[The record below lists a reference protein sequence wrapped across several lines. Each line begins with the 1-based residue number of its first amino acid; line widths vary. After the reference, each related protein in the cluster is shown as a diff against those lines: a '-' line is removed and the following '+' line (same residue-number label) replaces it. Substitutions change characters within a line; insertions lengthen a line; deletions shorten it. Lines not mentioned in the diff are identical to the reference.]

1 MSLFKAGGKSPRCAG
16 RPGASSCG
24 QPGLPCQGA
33 SGYGKLRAR
42 FLTPVSAFIKKGWP
56 HDEDAPAPVAEEHR
70 HDREQFKTVLESF
83 RATRIPER
91 LAILDIFLATELHVS
106 ISELLEMVG
115 EGRPELRDRAFLQE
129 TMQMFCQYGFAQR
142 LDFDSQEPRY
152 EHLHLGKHHDHLIC
166 TKCGRIEEFQDD
178 VLEALQL
185 KIAESCR
192 FHVLQHKTEI
202 YGLCD
207 RCLASREPTLPLHL
221 AANGERV
228 QIVKIVAMRESV
240 SRLADMGLFP
250 GACLEVVS
258 NHPSG
263 PFVVI
268 VNDTRLALGGGIP
281 QQILVTHLCRHLG
294 DESGVASGPPEGKTR

>member
-1 MSLFKAGGKSPRCAG
+1 MKSSKEAGG
-16 RPGASSCG
+16 
-24 QPGLPCQGA
+24 
-33 SGYGKLRAR
+33 RAR
-42 FLTPVSAFIKKGWP
+42 CRRHDGQDQGGLGSRLLNPVSALFKRVWPKGQEP
-56 HDEDAPAPVAEEHR
+56 PPPAVAEEHR
-70 HDREQFKTVLESF
+70 HDREQFETVLESF

-166 TKCGRIEEFQDD
+166 TKCGRIEEFKDD
-178 VLEALQL
+178 ILEALQL
-185 KIAESCR
+185 KIAESHR

-202 YGLCD
+202 YGLCGH
-207 RCLASREPTLPLHL
+207 CLASRTPTLPLHL

-228 QIVKIVAMRESV
+228 RIVKVVAMRENTN
-240 SRLADMGLFP
+240 RLADLGLLP

-258 NHPSG
+258 NHPTG

-268 VNDTRLALGGGIP
+268 VNNTRLALGGGIP
-281 QQILVTHLCRHLG
+281 QQILVTHLCRHEG
-294 DESGVASGPPEGKTR
+294 DEQGEAGESPEEDPRR